1 MLDISLASLA
11 ARVDELE
18 VQATR
23 LRAEGRRFKVVAA
36 ISCVALV
43 GLTAVG
49 AASAAKT
56 SAPFAVV
63 DAAGHTRVRLDAN
76 GLHVFDA
83 RGKERATVGFNA
95 KSQPVVHLYD
105 ASGGLRESMYLS
117 PKQIPGIEQYDQHG
131 NLRSEYDLDTAANE
145 SSEIEFQGAEGN
157 DRFYVNGGDKPFARF
172 GDPTHANRAY
182 FGLTAQG
189 DGLMRMY
196 DPKGKEIVSVEGQAQ
211 PFMRMSQSGTERMFL
226 GVSTAN
232 NGLFTLDDSS
242 ARDQIEMQGGDYP
255 FVRLY
260 DSSHTERAVMGV
272 YDDGSSG
279 AALFGSDSTVL
290 WKAP

>member
-1 MLDISLASLA
+1 MAVPEVLAPLHDPTSA
-11 ARVDELE
+11 
-18 VQATR
+18 
-23 LRAEGRRFKVVAA
+23 VVAGP
-36 ISCVALV
+36 LRQP
-43 GLTAVG
+43 G
-49 AASAAKT
+49 ADRCA
-56 SAPFAVV
+56 
-63 DAAGHTRVRLDAN
+63 
-76 GLHVFDA
+76 
-83 RGKERATVGFNA
+83 
-95 KSQPVVHLYD
+95 Q
-105 ASGGLRESMYLS
+105 GGIGEGG
-117 PKQIPGIEQYDQHG
+117 PHGDPGDDQEDRQYDQHG

-172 GDPTHANRAY
+172 GDPTHADRAY

-242 ARDQIEMQGGDYP
+242 ARDQIELQGGDYP

-279 AALFGSDSTVL
+279 AALFGSDATVL